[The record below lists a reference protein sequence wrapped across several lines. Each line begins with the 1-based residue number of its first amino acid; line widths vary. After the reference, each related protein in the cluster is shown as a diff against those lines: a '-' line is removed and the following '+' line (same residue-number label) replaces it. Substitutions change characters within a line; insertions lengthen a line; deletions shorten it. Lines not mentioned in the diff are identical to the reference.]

1 VLPVVKVRVEAAD
14 SICHYGNVSE
24 INVEI
29 EQNRGYG
36 CVRYIVGS

>member
-1 VLPVVKVRVEAAD
+1 MLPVVKVRVEA
-14 SICHYGNVSE
+14 SREGLTERYE

-36 CVRYIVGS
+36 CVEYIVGS